1 MDSMLCDVLN
11 FKAFKILILLS
22 AYVAV
27 LLFFTSTIFII
38 VITDILSVF
47 NCVPFKGYIL
57 TFLNQ
62 QLFKLLLEF

>member
-1 MDSMLCDVLN
+1 MDSMLCDVPN

-27 LLFFTSTIFII
+27 LLFLPQQFFII
-38 VITDILSVF
+38 VITGILSVF

-57 TFLNQ
+57 KFLN
-62 QLFKLLLEF
+62 LNSCLNCC